1 MAKLKICDYM
11 ENKKKRKITF
21 ESLSIR
27 DRVRKMSTKKTG
39 QNKILKINK
48 KQTIKLLASKRKKII
63 FIFNFFSPKS
73 SLSIFK
79 FSRIFSVI
87 RFMLSF
93 GILELLP
100 SPKEKSGIS

>member
-1 MAKLKICDYM
+1 MNKQSKNMAKLKICDYM

-48 KQTIKLLASKRKKII
+48 KQTIKLLASKRKKNYFI
-63 FIFNFFSPKS
+63 FIFFFIHLNLPCRFLNFHEF
-73 SLSIFK
+73 FQ
-79 FSRIFSVI
+79 
-87 RFMLSF
+87 
-93 GILELLP
+93 
-100 SPKEKSGIS
+100 